1 MGVTK
6 AVIRYHQMEEVPMY
20 LSAKEIVQVLGI
32 SRSNVYDIMR
42 SIDFPLTVVGGRRI
56 VQREKFFA
64 WLKAH
69 DVDNSFGMKHKH
81 SMLRGKQKEQLT
93 F

>member
-1 MGVTK
+1 MGTTK

-20 LSAKEIVQVLGI
+20 LSAKEVVKVLGI

-42 SIDFPLTVVGGRRI
+42 SIDFPLTVVGGRRM
-56 VQREKFFA
+56 VQKERFFK
-64 WLKAH
+64 WLKKH
-69 DVDNSFGMKHKH
+69 DVDNSIAMKY
-81 SMLRGKQKEQLT
+81 EQLNLRQKKKEHSS

>member
-1 MGVTK
+1 METTK

-20 LSAKEIVQVLGI
+20 LSAKEIVKVLGL
-32 SRSNVYDIMR
+32 SLSNVYDIMR
-42 SIDFPLTVVGGRRI
+42 GIDFPLTVVGGRRM
-56 VQREKFFA
+56 VQREKFFS

-69 DVDNSFGMKHKH
+69 DVDNSFGMKVKQ
-81 SMLRGKQKEQLT
+81 SRSRGKPKEQLT

>member
-1 MGVTK
+1 METTK

-20 LSAKEIVQVLGI
+20 LSAKEIVKVLGL
-32 SRSNVYDIMR
+32 SLSNVYDIMR
-42 SIDFPLTVVGGRRI
+42 GIDFPLTVVGGRRM

-69 DVDNSFGMKHKH
+69 DVDNSFGMKVKQ
-81 SMLRGKQKEQLT
+81 SRSRGKPKEQLT

>member
-1 MGVTK
+1 MGTTK

-20 LSAKEIVQVLGI
+20 LSAKEVVKVLGL
-32 SRSNVYDIMR
+32 SLSNVYDIMR
-42 SIDFPLTVVGGRRI
+42 GIDFPLTVVGGRRM

-69 DVDNSFGMKHKH
+69 DVDNSFGMKKER
-81 SMLRGKQKEQLT
+81 STLRRRKEQST

>member
-1 MGVTK
+1 METTK

-20 LSAKEIVQVLGI
+20 LSAKEVVKVLGI
-32 SRSNVYDIMR
+32 SLSNVYDIMR
-42 SIDFPLTVVGGRRI
+42 GIDFPLTVIGGRRM

-69 DVDNSFGMKHKH
+69 DVDNAFGMKNEQ
-81 SMLRGKQKEQLT
+81 SILRRRKEQST

>member
-1 MGVTK
+1 MGTTK

-20 LSAKEIVQVLGI
+20 LSAKEIVKVLGI

-42 SIDFPLTVVGGRRI
+42 GVGFPLTVVGGRRM
-56 VQREKFFA
+56 VQRERFFA
-64 WLKAH
+64 WLKAQ
-69 DVDNSFGMKHKH
+69 DVDNSYGMKNDQL
-81 SMLRGKQKEQLT
+81 SLRKKPKERST

>member
-1 MGVTK
+1 MGATK

-32 SRSNVYDIMR
+32 SRSNVYDIMH
-42 SIDFPLTVVGGRRI
+42 SIDFPLTVVGGRRM
-56 VQREKFFA
+56 VQRERFFK
-64 WLKAH
+64 WLKMH
-69 DVDNSFGMKHKH
+69 DVDNSIGMKCEQSNLRQKTKEH
-81 SMLRGKQKEQLT
+81 SS